1 MLEKFYR
8 IIDRHVQNLSD
19 ILLLVVNFQSL
30 AIIAGAVA
38 DLTGHID
45 VRQEVHLNLDNP
57 ITRAGLT
64 TTALDIKAETPLL
77 VAANLSFIGLGKQIA
92 NIVKNSS
99 ISSRIRAWCPANRTL
114 IDINQSVH
122 MLNTANFL
130 ELTWLSR
137 VAVEFLGDG
146 LFKDRIDQR

>member
-1 MLEKFYR
+1 MLEELYR

-19 ILLLVVNFQSL
+19 ILLLVVDFQSF

-64 TTALDIKAETPLL
+64 AAALDVKAETALL
-77 VAANLSFIGLGKQIA
+77 VAANLGFIGLGKQIA
-92 NIVKNSS
+92 NIVKDSS
-99 ISSRIRAWCPANRTL
+99 ISSWIRARCPANRTL
-114 IDINQSVH
+114 VDINQSIHV
-122 MLNTANFL
+122 LNTVDFL

-137 VAVEFLGDG
+137 VAVEFLSNS
-146 LFKDRIDQR
+146 LFKDRVDQR